1 MRRPSASL
9 VVALLAIV
17 IATAGTAS
25 ATTALITSHQI
36 KNGTIRLVDISKKA
50 RNALHGETGRQETR
64 ARSGTR
70 GPPGPPGTARRPGRR
85 RTTRDARGPGTARG
99 SGSHRQPRPLRL
111 HRGEE
116 QHGRRTAR
124 ESRHRGRRLPRRGAV
139 LSGGGGASGAPIGFG
154 GMVMGF
160 EGPTNVNGGSN
171 NAWEVDMV
179 TSPASL
185 MIHHRRRGLRRRDL
199 RQGGFIQLEMR
210 ALDLN

>member
-9 VVALLAIV
+9 VVAVLAIV
-17 IATAGTAS
+17 VATAGTAS

-50 RNALHGETGRQETR
+50 RNALHGQTGKTGNTGAAGPQGPQGPQGVPG
-64 ARSGTR
+64 AQGPQGMQGTQ
-70 GPPGPPGTARRPGRR
+70 GPQGAQGAAGSPGLSDYTVVRNNTVVAPPVTHATVVADCP
-85 RTTRDARGPGTARG
+85 A
-99 SGSHRQPRPLRL
+99 
-111 HRGEE
+111 GE
-116 QHGRRTAR
+116 Q
-124 ESRHRGRRLPRRGAV
+124 V

-179 TSPASL
+179 TSPASSTTSTDVGVDADA
-185 MIHHRRRGLRRRDL
+185 IC
-199 RQGGFIQLEMR
+199 
-210 ALDLN
+210 AKVASSN

>member
-50 RNALHGETGRQETR
+50 RNALHGQTGKTGNPGVGR
-64 ARSGTR
+64 
-70 GPPGPPGTARRPGRR
+70 PPGPPGTARRPGRR
-85 RTTRDARGPGTARG
+85 RTTRDARDPGTARG
-99 SGSHRQPRPLRL
+99 SGSRRQPRPLRL

-124 ESRHRGRRLPRRGAV
+124 ESRHRGRRLPRRGASPQWRRWSLGRANWLRRHGHGV
-139 LSGGGGASGAPIGFG
+139 RGPDQCERRIEQRLGGRYGDLARQF
-154 GMVMGF
+154 
-160 EGPTNVNGGSN
+160 
-171 NAWEVDMV
+171 DDD
-179 TSPASL
+179 
-185 MIHHRRRGLRRRDL
+185 HRRGGRR
-199 RQGGFIQLEMR
+199 
-210 ALDLN
+210 